1 MTTPDR
7 DRARPADPN
16 AARIT
21 DGHQDRETAMLI
33 HLAAAPRRILGHFTR
48 RLAADDR
55 GVAAIEFAFVLPIL
69 AIMLLGTV
77 EVARAIDADRRFGN
91 ATAMVT
97 DLIAREQ
104 ELNDGDLEGMMRAI
118 EHLMRPYDSNTL
130 SLGVIAV
137 RAPITAGEQPKV
149 EWSYSHKSKPVP
161 AKCATYAL
169 PPDLVS
175 PGSRV
180 IVVESAYNFA
190 PIFVNWNENPLKDQL
205 SGGFITWNDKATL
218 TPRSDCV
225 HNESHQTSASRC
237 DFSCP

>member
-1 MTTPDR
+1 MLTDLPAKAG
-7 DRARPADPN
+7 RALQA
-16 AARIT
+16 
-21 DGHQDRETAMLI
+21 
-33 HLAAAPRRILGHFTR
+33 FTR

-55 GVAAIEFAFVLPIL
+55 GVAAVEFAFVLPIL

-77 EVARAIDADRRFGN
+77 EVARAVDADRRFGN
-91 ATAMVT
+91 ATAMTT

-104 ELNDGDLEGMMRAI
+104 ELGDADLDGMMLAI
-118 EHLMRPYDSNTL
+118 QHMMRPYESNTL

-137 RAPITAGEQPKV
+137 RAPMAVGEEPKV
-149 EWSYSHKSKPVP
+149 EWSYSHNGKSVP
-161 AKCATYAL
+161 AKCSTYSL
-169 PPDLVS
+169 PADLIS

-180 IVVESAYNFA
+180 IVVESQYNFR
-190 PIFVNWNENPLKDQL
+190 PMFVNWDENPLANNI

-225 HNESHQTSASRC
+225 HNTSHQSSASRC